1 MARRSTDPERD
12 PPRRP
17 RDLDGPIAWTYR
29 RTVSPILLAL
39 FGLLC
44 LWAGYRWGK
53 VSAFAEEYERE
64 VERENEE
71 FLNRLRSDSA
81 T

>member
-1 MARRSTDPERD
+1 M
-12 PPRRP
+12 
-17 RDLDGPIAWTYR
+17 
-29 RTVSPILLAL
+29 VSPILLAL

-53 VSAFAEEYERE
+53 VSAFAEEYERK

-71 FLNRLRSDSA
+71 FLDRLRSGSA
-81 T
+81 I